1 MELSGRVCP
10 GARRHP
16 YAAWRKLGGL
26 GADYLTAVAKELCGP
41 NAGQMLLEAF
51 PLDTEGI
58 PELNVGLM
66 VLIPKKAPQVFR
78 RAANST
84 HQVTPGRMR

>member
-1 MELSGRVCP
+1 MNQAFAPLVQEPMNRHIRRRETCRAVELSGRVCP

-16 YAAWRKLGGL
+16 YAACRKLGGL

-51 PLDTEGI
+51 PLDTEGF
-58 PELNVGLM
+58 PEFNVGLM
-66 VLIPKKAPQVFR
+66 V
-78 RAANST
+78 
-84 HQVTPGRMR
+84 